1 MFSASP
7 WLPFLIGAC
16 LLALVVLATMSSAL
30 APFLRATYHSGT
42 ALQRGAVG
50 GLILLLAAEAGFFG
64 WMALAF

>member
-1 MFSASP
+1 MLTASP
-7 WLPFLIGAC
+7 WLPFLVGAC
-16 LLALVVLATMSSAL
+16 LLALLVLAAMSSAL

-64 WMALAF
+64 WMALTL